1 MSPRSVVNPKK
12 AKEAKDAKQP
22 KQPKEPKVPKEKKEP
37 KQRKTSKQPKSTE
50 ARECFACEPKRLD
63 FLEEKVKSI
72 KIKANPVLHPAMVY
86 ADRGPLVIYL
96 CYECRL
102 FNALRPTK
110 DVGSGKV
117 QLPLGMCTI
126 CRTHLN
132 RQRAVKFHHHEV
144 PIIKKQYSL

>member
-1 MSPRSVVNPKK
+1 MRPRSVVNPKK
-12 AKEAKDAKQP
+12 AKE
-22 KQPKEPKVPKEKKEP
+22 VPEKKKKP
-37 KQRKTSKQPKSTE
+37 KQRKTSKQSKKNSTE

-72 KIKANPVLHPAMVY
+72 KMNANSVLHPAMVY

-126 CRTHLN
+126 CRTHMN
-132 RQRAVKFHHHEV
+132 RQRAIKFNDHEV